1 MRFST
6 TALGH
11 LIAPPRHDS
20 PMAGAAIPTLSRR
33 IEDFARKSCR
43 AFPLE
48 ELYRLGRGTG
58 QDRLHL
64 ARLIHQEVAIRNA
77 QLCKEL
83 LLLPFG
89 LAQTQGI
96 GRVVN
101 CFSSYVDWL
110 AAFPVP
116 RQASH
121 DEDFTKLLEQIL
133 QDSADVTR
141 SIGTAVLEV
150 KSMLGNSYEE
160 VRPEVDLILDRF
172 FIKRI
177 GLRFLIQHHIE
188 AAKVVP
194 DSSGIIRSDVGV
206 GEILRCAAAEARKAV
221 ETELGIA
228 PDVEVVGDGAEIP
241 ITHAT
246 HASTYA
252 TGRSLA
258 SSPNLLHNR
267 HVTHVPSHVHFI
279 CFELLHNACRAVAC
293 QWRRRQ
299 LQQQQELLLSIASSA
314 LHAGQEDNPP
324 GFVPLG
330 RAAVATLPVAHGMW
344 RAKGAKYGS
353 YGDGPAPVRAIFAHG
368 ADEVSIKVS
377 DEGGGIPR
385 SELQTAWSY
394 YTTGTEERFGES
406 EEPLKP
412 LGVGLPLARL
422 HARYYGGDVVL
433 KSMEGF
439 GTDVY
444 VFLNR
449 MGQRCE
455 NLPQGVRVSPAQNDS
470 SVGKEASIRLLE
482 ALGDMSEAD
491 VAFLT
496 RRLHERRLQDR
507 QDAADT

>member
-1 MRFST
+1 
-6 TALGH
+6 
-11 LIAPPRHDS
+11 
-20 PMAGAAIPTLSRR
+20 MARAAIPALSRR
-33 IEDFARKSCR
+33 VEDFARKSCR

-48 ELYRLGRGTG
+48 ELYRLGRGRG
-58 QDRLHL
+58 EDRLHL

-89 LAQTQGI
+89 LAQTEGV

-110 AAFPVP
+110 SAFPVP
-116 RQASH
+116 QEPRH
-121 DEDFTKLLEQIL
+121 DSEFTKLLGQIL
-133 QDSADVTR
+133 QDNADVSR
-141 SIGTAVLEV
+141 SLGSAVLEV
-150 KSMLGNSYEE
+150 KSALGNSYEE
-160 VRPEVDLILDRF
+160 VRPEVDLIMDRF

-188 AAKVVP
+188 AAQVVP
-194 DSSGIIRSDVGV
+194 EASGIIQSDVGV
-206 GEILRCAAAEARKAV
+206 GEILRCAAAEARRAV
-221 ETELGIA
+221 EDELGIA
-228 PDVEVVGDGAEIP
+228 PDVEVFGDGAEIP
-241 ITHAT
+241 LTQAT

-267 HVTHVPSHVHFI
+267 HFTHVPSHVHFI
-279 CFELLHNACRAVAC
+279 CFELLRNACHAVAAKW
-293 QWRRRQ
+293 QRRH
-299 LQQQQELLLSIASSA
+299 LQQQQELLYSVAATA
-314 LHAGQEDNPP
+314 LNANKEDSMPS
-324 GFVPLG
+324 FQSVPLG
-330 RAAVATLPVAHGMW
+330 RAAVATLPVAVPSGMW
-344 RAKGAKYGS
+344 KAKHGG
-353 YGDGPAPVRAIFAHG
+353 GPAPVRAIFAYG
-368 ADEVSIKVS
+368 SDEVSIKVS

-385 SELQTAWSY
+385 SEVQRAWSY
-394 YTTGTEERFGES
+394 YTSGTHAGGASHTTTQSDQRQLEGES
-406 EEPLKP
+406 LKS
-412 LGVGLPLARL
+412 LGAGLPLARL

-449 MGQRCE
+449 LGQCCE
-455 NLPQGVRVSPAQNDS
+455 NLPQGVRLSPAQQDS

-496 RRLHERRLQDR
+496 RRLHERRLSML
-507 QDAADT
+507 